1 MEVTYEALRP
11 IIVREELDRSTM
23 HCVFSV
29 EGQEFESN
37 ATVRK
42 SSETG
47 NRVRNIATRSV
58 LRQVRSTFNR
68 VLRRALGGG
77 VVGSIGQQM
86 SNTVISDKT
95 REFSFSKADKEAAVV
110 KAFQKISANFYYD
123 EQSDRWKL
131 SGELSQFETKLQSN
145 PLEDSYDRRVMARML
160 VELAS
165 ADGDVSEEERDF
177 LDSFLTAD
185 TGFYDELVHEDELSP
200 IEMDEVSSLAKET
213 VFMVAAALAM
223 SDQDFSEGEKDKL
236 MEYADMLSLSA
247 DKVRELTRIGQ
258 IYILEN
264 AIAMS
269 GMMTRDEIFELA
281 DQIEL
286 SHDDAERAS
295 IRFQKRQDR

>member
-1 MEVTYEALRP
+1 MEVTYEAIKP
-11 IIVREELDRSTM
+11 IIVREELDRSNM

-29 EGQEFESN
+29 EGKEFESN

-42 SSETG
+42 SADTG
-47 NRVRNIATRSV
+47 NRVRNLAQRSV

-68 VLRRALGGG
+68 ILRSALGGG
-77 VVGSIGQQM
+77 VVGSIGQQV

-95 REFSFSKADKEAAVV
+95 REFGFSAADKQAAVV
-110 KAFQKISANFYYD
+110 QAFIKISANFYFD
-123 EQSDRWKL
+123 EQTDRWKL
-131 SGELSQFETKLQSN
+131 SGELSDFETKLKSN

-165 ADGDVSEEERDF
+165 ADGEVSEEERDF

-185 TGFYDELVHEDELSP
+185 TGYYDELVHEDELSP

-213 VFMVAAALAM
+213 VFMIAAALAM
-223 SDQDFSEGEKDKL
+223 SDQKFSEGEKDKL
-236 MEYADMLSLSA
+236 MEYADMLSIDA

-258 IYILEN
+258 VYILEN

-281 DQIEL
+281 EQIEL
-286 SHDDAERAS
+286 SQDDAERAA
-295 IRFQKRQDR
+295 IRFRKRQDR